1 MSKLTDRCEER
12 KNEAQALAEKYNAL
26 LEEQKKLEN
35 QRLETKAAFDMKNAQ
50 YAELLSLVQEEEGD
64 TTSSEV
70 VE

>member
-50 YAELLSLVQEEEGD
+50 YAELLSLVQEEESV

>member
-50 YAELLSLVQEEEGD
+50 YGELLSLVQEEEGV

>member
-50 YAELLSLVQEEEGD
+50 SAELLSLVQEEEGV

>member
-12 KNEAQALAEKYNAL
+12 KNEAEALAEKYNAL

-50 YAELLSLVQEEEGD
+50 YAELLSLVQEEEGV
-64 TTSSEV
+64 TNSSEV

>member
-50 YAELLSLVQEEEGD
+50 YAELLSLVQEEEGV
-64 TTSSEV
+64 TNSSEV

>member
-12 KNEAQALAEKYNAL
+12 KNEAEALAEKYNAL

-35 QRLETKAAFDMKNAQ
+35 QKLETKAAFDMKNAQ
-50 YAELLSLVQEEEGD
+50 YAELLSLIQEEEGVA
-64 TTSSEV
+64 TTSEV

>member
-1 MSKLTDRCEER
+1 MSKLSDRCEKR
-12 KNEAQALAEKYNAL
+12 KQEALDAQNKHNAL

-50 YAELLSLVQEEEGD
+50 YAELLSLVQEEEGV

>member
-50 YAELLSLVQEEEGD
+50 YAELLSQVQEEEGVE
-64 TTSSEV
+64 TPSEV

>member
-1 MSKLTDRCEER
+1 MKHRLLLRNIMLYLKSK
-12 KNEAQALAEKYNAL
+12 
-26 LEEQKKLEN
+26 KKLEN

-50 YAELLSLVQEEEGD
+50 YAELLSLVQEEEGV